1 MGGEKGEIQT
11 ENEGEKAGGGRGD
24 YVPRAQRYNHLLDSA
39 YDDIRKTAAET
50 ADAIEGSRKGAS
62 QNFLQPEEE
71 EQPTPAVSDID
82 DDDEQAFMQV

>member
-1 MGGEKGEIQT
+1 MSSIATDPGTAAVARHAAAPG
-11 ENEGEKAGGGRGD
+11 
-24 YVPRAQRYNHLLDSA
+24 
-39 YDDIRKTAAET
+39 TAAET